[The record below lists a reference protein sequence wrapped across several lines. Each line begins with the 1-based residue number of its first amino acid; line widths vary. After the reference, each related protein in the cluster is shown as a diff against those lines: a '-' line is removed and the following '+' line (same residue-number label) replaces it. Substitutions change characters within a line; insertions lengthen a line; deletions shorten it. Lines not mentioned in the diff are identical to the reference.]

1 MTRRGWQAAGLVL
14 VLLTGAC
21 QATTTRPPFSPV
33 AGAPFADID
42 LSVAR
47 ATGIV
52 AQAFQ
57 DDSLPL
63 SHVEARDGIVE
74 TPWFDA
80 TTLAP
85 TKARPLGPNIVQ
97 VRAWIDPTKPG
108 SSRVTVETIYRPTAD
123 PSVPERELDRPVPK
137 GHPVGKRVGELVT
150 DLLKTYGTPPPVD
163 STAVATP
170 AYPADSVRDST

>member
-1 MTRRGWQAAGLVL
+1 MSRKGSQREWFGLI
-14 VLLTGAC
+14 LLISAC
-21 QATTTRPPFSPV
+21 QAYSSRPTFPPM

-42 LSVAR
+42 LPVGR

-52 AQAFQ
+52 AQAFI

-63 SHVEARDGIVE
+63 SHVEAKDGMVE

-85 TKARPLGPNIVQ
+85 TKARPLGLNVVR

-108 SSRVTVETIYRPTAD
+108 SSRVTVETVYRPTAD
-123 PSVPERELDRPVPK
+123 PSVPERHLDRPVPK
-137 GHPVGKRVGELVT
+137 GHSVGKRVGELVT
-150 DLLKTYGTPPPVD
+150 DLVKTYGTPPPADSGAVAAPASPDSVGTD
-163 STAVATP
+163 ST
-170 AYPADSVRDST
+170 